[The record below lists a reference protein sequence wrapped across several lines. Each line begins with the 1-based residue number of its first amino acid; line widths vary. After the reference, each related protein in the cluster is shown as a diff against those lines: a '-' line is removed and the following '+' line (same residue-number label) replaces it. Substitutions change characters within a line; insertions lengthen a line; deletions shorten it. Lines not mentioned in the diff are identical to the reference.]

1 MRPHSAFL
9 RNIKGL
15 IFATPAV
22 LILFLAAGAALSCF
36 LRQEITFDF
45 LNYHYYNGF
54 AFLNNR
60 LGFDIAPANVHTY
73 FNPLLDSALY
83 LLYRHLPIAWYS
95 AVMGIPFGALMFA
108 VFKTG
113 GLYFDLSAAK
123 GRIIVLLCLVISAT
137 GYATWFQ
144 IGISSHEITLAV
156 FTVTAFYL
164 LAKNLAAG
172 NKKIFFLAGFLLGTA
187 AGFKLTAVIYC
198 LSTGATLILFWKS
211 IDRPFVKISLFIAGG
226 AAGFLLIN
234 GFWMAEL
241 WTRFGNPVFPYMNAF
256 FKSPYFDQS
265 NYLYEQP
272 MDYPLWLK
280 VFLPVMF
287 LNHSPDANTQTV
299 AVASF
304 TDIRFFLGM
313 MIGLL
318 YLPFIKKKP
327 LDKKTAFLAVWLIAS
342 YISWFSFG
350 RQIRFAVPIE
360 VLLSIIF
367 LKAVTSFKYPHG
379 IIREALSWSA
389 LIIIF
394 AALMMTPLKSERW
407 GTAKRLE
414 MPELNI
420 PANTLLYTLD
430 APTSFFAAKL
440 AEQGDVRIIS
450 RMTFQS
456 TTHPWAF
463 VQRSRFAQEIKEIAR
478 AHTGPEM
485 ALVIT
490 DGRPVQM
497 DKMSCFSVFTIGKQW
512 MYLCLPSDRFKE
524 IFPPE
529 NLSRYAN

>member
-1 MRPHSAFL
+1 MRTHSAFL

-15 IFATPAV
+15 ISGTPAV

-60 LGFDIAPANVHTY
+60 LGTDIAPANVHTY

-108 VFKTG
+108 VFKTDE
-113 GLYFDLSAAK
+113 LYFDFSTLK
-123 GRIIVLLCLVISAT
+123 GRIIILFCLIISAT

-156 FTVTAFYL
+156 FTVMAFYL
-164 LAKNLAAG
+164 LAKNLAAE

-211 IDRPFVKISLFIAGG
+211 IDRPFVKIGLFIAGG

-234 GFWMAEL
+234 GFWMAVL
-241 WTRFGNPVFPYMNAF
+241 WNHFANPVFPYLNGF
-256 FKSPYFDQS
+256 FKSPYFDLS

-280 VFLPVMF
+280 IFLPVMF
-287 LNHSPDANTQTV
+287 LNHSPAANTQTV

-304 TDIRFFLGM
+304 TDIRFLLAM
-313 MIGLL
+313 VIGLA
-318 YLPFIKKKP
+318 YLPFMRKRP
-327 LDKKTAFLAVWLIAS
+327 LDKKTAFLAVWLVLS
-342 YISWFSFG
+342 YLSWFSFG

-360 VLLSIIF
+360 VLLSIVF
-367 LKAVTSFKYPHG
+367 LKAVTSFKYPRG
-379 IIREALSWSA
+379 MITEALSWS
-389 LIIIF
+389 LLVILF
-394 AALMMTPLKSERW
+394 AALMMTPVKSERW
-407 GTAKRLE
+407 GTAKRLR
-414 MPELNI
+414 MPKLNI
-420 PANTLLYTLD
+420 PANTILYTLD
-430 APTSFFAAKL
+430 APTSFFAAKI

-463 VQRSRFAQEIKEIAR
+463 VQRSRFNQEIKEIAR
-478 AHTGPEM
+478 NHQGPEM
-485 ALVIT
+485 ALIVA
-490 DGRPVQM
+490 DGRPFQM
-497 DKMSCFSVFTIGKQW
+497 DKMSCFSIFTVGSEWI
-512 MYLCLPSDRFKE
+512 YLCLPTDRFKE
-524 IFPPE
+524 ILPPE
-529 NLSRYAN
+529 NMNKRAD